1 MIENEWR
8 TKRKRFYVYRKWWRW
23 RWKFEVIYE
32 FEADGGNKYIFLVP
46 ADLPEEEEE
55 AEVYVFRFDEQGD
68 DIQLYPIEDDNEWD
82 MIEEVFNTLDDEID
96 L

>member
-1 MIENEWR
+1 MSEEQNERDFMFIENDEGEDE
-8 TKRKRFYVYRKWWRW
+8 
-23 RWKFEVIYE
+23 KFEVIYE